1 MQVTVKGKQ
10 MDVGDAL
17 RSHVTAALTE
27 AVSKYF
33 ARPLDATLVLTPE
46 AHLIRADVTIHVAR
60 NLTVQAKA
68 RAVDPYRAVD
78 EAIEHAEKR
87 IRRYKRRLKEDHHRG
102 NGFPV
107 EESAPD
113 YVLAQ
118 EPEEEPSA
126 VQPVIIA
133 EMSVTIET
141 LTVSDAVMR
150 LDLGELP
157 VLMFRHATHGGLN
170 VIYRRAD
177 GHIGWIDPQGNRQT
191 GQDEAKGEF
200 AAKVGS

>member
-17 RSHVTAALTE
+17 RTHITETLTN

-33 ARPLDATLVLTPE
+33 ARPLDATLVLTPD
-46 AHLIRADVTIHVAR
+46 AHLIRADVTVHVAR

-68 RAVDPYRAVD
+68 SATDPYRAAD

-102 NGFPV
+102 GPLP
-107 EESAPD
+107 EAESVPA
-113 YVLAQ
+113 YVLAPEQ
-118 EPEEEPSA
+118 EEAAPSA
-126 VQPVIIA
+126 QPMVVA
-133 EMSVTIET
+133 EMQVAIET
-141 LTVSDAVMR
+141 LAVPDAVMR
-150 LDLGELP
+150 LDLGDLP

-177 GHIGWIDPQGNRQT
+177 GHIGWIDPQGNSQT
-191 GQDEAKGEF
+191 VRSEPKGELS
-200 AAKVGS
+200 AAQ